1 MKKILFI
8 AALCVCFSTSL
19 WANTATKEL
28 PNGYY
33 MVLAA
38 YAPSAEGYAIK
49 YVDYLK
55 EKGIEANY
63 GFSHAKNLIF
73 VYSVSYSTRSE
84 AIKAINSERE
94 RTGEP
99 KAWVYVHHN
108 QTGMIKKEGEE
119 EKPLPVQPIKGNEK
133 QDGKIE
139 FNTEPIEKDSLR
151 TEEIEEVDTLK
162 NLAKE
167 ALPISHQGKTYL
179 FIEAYDARSGKA
191 IVIDF
196 NVIDLARQKLIAT
209 APSHGSFE
217 LAEPTS
223 ASKMIQVQ
231 SNDIGWQKQSFDF
244 KYYEPIIDPISI
256 FLDNL
261 GDTTFV
267 KFEMN
272 PIRKGEVIVL
282 YQVFFYKDAAI
293 MMGKSKY
300 ELDQV
305 VELMESNPKLKI
317 VIHGHTNGKAAGKII
332 ALKDQEDVD
341 FFNLNGDHRELEGT
355 AVKLSSERSGIVGR
369 YLESKG
375 ISADRFEIKGWGGK
389 KMLYDKHSAQARYN
403 VRVEIEVIEE

>member
-1 MKKILFI
+1 MKKILLAATLI
-8 AALCVCFSTSL
+8 ACLT
-19 WANTATKEL
+19 ANLLAIVAVKEL
-28 PNGYY
+28 PSGYY

-38 YAPSAEGYAIK
+38 YAPSAENYAIK
-49 YVDYLK
+49 YVNHLK
-55 EKGIEANY
+55 SKGVEANY
-63 GFSHAKNLIF
+63 GLSQTKNLLI
-73 VYSVSYSTRSE
+73 VYSASYSTRPE
-84 AIKAINSERE
+84 AIAAISSERE

-99 KAWVYVHHN
+99 KAWVHVYKSQNIV
-108 QTGMIKKEGEE
+108 QE
-119 EKPLPVQPIKGNEK
+119 EKPAPVRPIAEPENKVKEAPT
-133 QDGKIE
+133 
-139 FNTEPIEKDSLR
+139 NTEEEIIKKDSVQ
-151 TEEIEEVDTLK
+151 TEELATEVKEPEE
-162 NLAKE
+162 AE
-167 ALPISHQGKTYL
+167 IPISHQGKTYL
-179 FIEAYDARSGKA
+179 FIEAYDAKSGKP

-209 APSHGSFE
+209 APSQGSFE

-244 KYYEPIIDPISI
+244 KYYEPIIDPMSI

-293 MMGKSKY
+293 MMDKSEY
-300 ELDQV
+300 ELKQV
-305 VELMESNPKLKI
+305 VELMKSNPKLKI

-332 ALKDQEDVD
+332 ALKDHDDID

-355 AVKLSSERSGIVGR
+355 AVKLSAERASIVGR
-369 YLESKG
+369 YLESQG
-375 ISADRFEIKGWGGK
+375 IAANRYEVKGWGGK
-389 KMLYDKHSAQARYN
+389 KMLYDKHSSQARYN
-403 VRVEIEVIEE
+403 VRVEIEVVEE

>member
-1 MKKILFI
+1 MKKILLVASFI
-8 AALCVCFSTSL
+8 ACITTNLT
-19 WANTATKEL
+19 ANSATKEL
-28 PNGYY
+28 PSGYF

-38 YAPSAEGYAIK
+38 YAPSAESYAIR
-49 YVDYLK
+49 YVNHLK
-55 EKGIEANY
+55 ENGIEANY
-63 GFSHAKNLIF
+63 GFSNSKNLIF
-73 VYSVSYSTRSE
+73 VYSATYTSRSE
-84 AIKAINSERE
+84 AISAINSERK

-99 KAWVYVHHN
+99 KAWVYSYKS
-108 QTGMIKKEGEE
+108 QTLVNE
-119 EKPLPVQPIKGNEK
+119 EKPEDVQPILPNGDTKET
-133 QDGKIE
+133 
-139 FNTEPIEKDSLR
+139 NTEEEQIIKTDTVQ
-151 TEEIEEVDTLK
+151 TEETEATEIEEEDSNDET
-162 NLAKE
+162 
-167 ALPISHQGKTYL
+167 PISHQGKTYL
-179 FIEAYDARSGKA
+179 FIEAYDAKSGKP

-209 APSHGSFE
+209 APSQGSFE

-244 KYYEPIIDPISI
+244 KYYEPVTDPMSI

-293 MMGKSKY
+293 MMSKSGY

-317 VIHGHTNGKAAGKII
+317 AIHGHTNGKAAGKII
-332 ALKDQEDVD
+332 ALKDQEDID
-341 FFNLNGDHRELEGT
+341 FFNINGDHRELEGT
-355 AVKLSSERSGIVGR
+355 AVKLSTERAGIVGR

-375 ISADRFEIKGWGGK
+375 ISTDRYEVKGWGGK
-389 KMLYDKHSAQARYN
+389 KMLYDKHSKQAKYN
-403 VRVEIEVIEE
+403 VRVEIEVVEE

>member
-1 MKKILFI
+1 MKNILLVATFI
-8 AALCVCFSTSL
+8 VCFSTNL
-19 WANTATKEL
+19 AANTATKEL
-28 PNGYY
+28 SSGYF

-38 YAPSAEGYAIK
+38 YAPSAENYAVK
-49 YVDYLK
+49 YVNHLK
-55 EKGIEANY
+55 QKGIEANY
-63 GFSHAKNLIF
+63 GYSTSKNLIF
-73 VYSVSYSTRSE
+73 VYSASYSTRSE
-84 AIKAINSERE
+84 AVGAISSERT
-94 RTGEP
+94 RTGED
-99 KAWVYVHHN
+99 KAWVYVYKTDN
-108 QTGMIKKEGEE
+108 YEREEKDRKPVQPVEKVEKKEDTSTQVEEKSPMIKK
-119 EKPLPVQPIKGNEK
+119 
-133 QDGKIE
+133 
-139 FNTEPIEKDSLR
+139 DSVK
-151 TEEIEEVDTLK
+151 IEEVVATEK
-162 NLAKE
+162 STEE
-167 ALPISHQGKTYL
+167 APPVSHQGKTYL
-179 FIEAYDARSGKA
+179 FIEAYDAKSGKP

-209 APSHGSFE
+209 APSQGSFE

-244 KYYEPIIDPISI
+244 KYYEPIIDPMSI

-293 MMGKSKY
+293 MMSKSGY

-341 FFNLNGDHRELEGT
+341 FFNINGDHRELEGT
-355 AVKLSSERSGIVGR
+355 AVKLSTERAGIVGR

-375 ISADRFEIKGWGGK
+375 ISTDRFEIKGWGGK
-389 KMLYDKHSAQARYN
+389 KMLYDKHSPQAKYN
-403 VRVEIEVIEE
+403 VRVEIEVVEE